1 MNSRRKFLSTSGATA
16 GGLLLSPI
24 LSQIRAQ
31 AAGAKLPP
39 RFVFLVEGNG
49 LEPPHVTPIGYK
61 RPNVSVGKPK
71 VPNMQGVTEMVD
83 ESLVGKELPESLHPI
98 QAWQNRLTVVNGL
111 SGRIAGGGHSNDFGA
126 LGAYNCSSGVGSSGT
141 PVGETI
147 DVALGKKLGG
157 IFPHFGI
164 GISDRAEHDVIYNCS
179 AWGKGQPTPTICQPM
194 TAYGALFGSVAAG
207 NSKAEFNA
215 KTNLLDFLRDDVKRL
230 HAQVSGTERDK
241 LQAHLKGYEDMRN
254 RQSRLGEIEGTLRRI
269 APKVTDKFKSEVESD
284 RLDAQ
289 FDLAAAALIGGLTHS
304 ITIASGV
311 GNPYF
316 SVTFTGL
323 GIDIGK
329 HSIGHGGSF
338 KDMSPGQLKVKIHKF
353 HFQLMADLMKK
364 LEGVPEGDGTM
375 LDNTVIVYLSDAAEA
390 HHSRCG
396 QWPFVLIPGKNTG
409 LRGGRYLDFPHYM
422 QDGHREIGNLYT
434 TLLHTVGERREYFGV
449 RDAMLKGAARGDGPL
464 EALLS

>member
-1 MNSRRKFLSTSGATA
+1 
-16 GGLLLSPI
+16 
-24 LSQIRAQ
+24 
-31 AAGAKLPP
+31 
-39 RFVFLVEGNG
+39 
-49 LEPPHVTPIGYK
+49 
-61 RPNVSVGKPK
+61 
-71 VPNMQGVTEMVD
+71 MQGVTELVN
-83 ESLVGKELPESLHPI
+83 ESLADKQLPESLQPI
-98 QAWQNRLTVVNGL
+98 KPWQDRLTVINGL

-126 LGAYNCSSGVGSSGT
+126 LGAYNCGSGVGSSGT
-141 PVGETI
+141 PTDETI

-164 GISDRAEHDVIYNCS
+164 GISGRKDDDVIYNSS

-194 TAYGALFGSVAAG
+194 TSYGALFGSIAGG

-215 KTNLLDFLRDDVKRL
+215 RTNLLDFLREDVKRL
-230 HAQVSGTERDK
+230 QGQVAGAEHDK

-254 RQSRLGEIEGTLRRI
+254 RQSRLCQIEGTLRRT

-289 FDLAAAALIGGLTHS
+289 FDIAAAALIGGLTRS

-316 SVTFTGL
+316 SIRFTGL
-323 GIDIGK
+323 GIDLDK

-338 KDMSPGQLKVKIHKF
+338 NGMNPSQLKVKIHKF
-353 HFQLMADLMKK
+353 HFQLIADLMKK
-364 LEGVPEGDGTM
+364 LDAVPEGDGTM

-396 QWPFVLIPGKNTG
+396 QWPFVLIPGRNTG
-409 LRGGRYLDFPHYM
+409 LKGGQYIDFPHYM

-434 TLLHTVGERREYFGV
+434 TLLHAAGDKREYFGV
-449 RDAMLKGAARGDGPL
+449 HDAMLKGEAHGDGPL
-464 EALLS
+464 EPLFA

>member
-1 MNSRRKFLSTSGATA
+1 
-16 GGLLLSPI
+16 
-24 LSQIRAQ
+24 
-31 AAGAKLPP
+31 
-39 RFVFLVEGNG
+39 
-49 LEPPHVTPIGYK
+49 
-61 RPNVSVGKPK
+61 
-71 VPNMQGVTEMVD
+71 MQGVTELVN
-83 ESLVGKELPESLHPI
+83 ESLADKQLPESLQPI
-98 QAWQNRLTVVNGL
+98 KPWQDRLTVINGL

-126 LGAYNCSSGVGSSGT
+126 LGAYNCGSGVGSSGT
-141 PVGETI
+141 PTDETI

-164 GISDRAEHDVIYNCS
+164 GISGRKDDDVIYNSS

-194 TAYGALFGSVAAG
+194 TAYGALFGSIAGG

-215 KTNLLDFLRDDVKRL
+215 RTNLLDFLRDDVKRL
-230 HAQVSGTERDK
+230 QGQVASAEHGK
-241 LQAHLKGYEDMRN
+241 LEAHLKGYEDMRN
-254 RQSRLGEIEGTLRRI
+254 RQSRLGQIEGTLRRT

-289 FDLAAAALIGGLTHS
+289 FDIAAAALIGGLTRS

-316 SVTFTGL
+316 SIRFTGL
-323 GIDIGK
+323 GIDLDK

-338 KDMSPGQLKVKIHKF
+338 NGMNPSQLKVKIHKF
-353 HFQLMADLMKK
+353 HFQLIADLMKK
-364 LEGVPEGDGTM
+364 LDAVPEGDGTM

-396 QWPFVLIPGKNTG
+396 QWPFVLIPGRNTG
-409 LRGGRYLDFPHYM
+409 LKGGQYIDFPHYM

-434 TLLHTVGERREYFGV
+434 TLLHAAGDKREYFGV
-449 RDAMLKGAARGDGPL
+449 HDAMLKGEAHGDGPL
-464 EALLS
+464 EPLFA

>member
-16 GGLLLSPI
+16 GGLLLAPI
-24 LSQIRAQ
+24 LSQIKAQ
-31 AAGAKLPP
+31 AAGTKLPP

-61 RPNVSVGKPK
+61 RPNVQVGKPK

-98 QAWQNRLTVVNGL
+98 QAWQDRLTVVNGL

-126 LGAYNCSSGVGSSGT
+126 LGAYNCGSGVGNSGMAA
-141 PVGETI
+141 GETI

-157 IFPHFGI
+157 IFPHFGL

-194 TAYGALFGSVAAG
+194 TAYGALFGSVAGG

-215 KTNLLDFLRDDVKRL
+215 KTNLLDFLRSDVKRL
-230 HAQVSGTERDK
+230 HGQVSGAERDK
-241 LQAHLKGYEDMRN
+241 LQAHLKGYEDMSN
-254 RQSRLGEIEGTLRRI
+254 RQSRLGEIEGTLRRV
-269 APKVTDKFKSEVESD
+269 APEVTDKFKSEVESD

-316 SVTFTGL
+316 SVKFTGL

>member
-1 MNSRRKFLSTSGATA
+1 MNSRRQFLRNSGVTA
-16 GGLLLSPI
+16 GGLLISPI

-31 AAGAKLPP
+31 AAGTKLPP

-61 RPNVSVGKPK
+61 RPNVHVGKPK

-98 QAWQNRLTVVNGL
+98 KAWQDRLTVVNGL

-126 LGAYNCSSGVGSSGT
+126 LGAYNCGSGVGSSGT
-141 PVGETI
+141 PAGETI

-164 GISDRAEHDVIYNCS
+164 GISDRKEHDIIYNCS

-194 TAYGALFGSVAAG
+194 TAYGALFGSVAGG

-215 KTNLLDFLRDDVKRL
+215 KTNLLDFLREDVKRL
-230 HAQVSGTERDK
+230 QGQVAGSELEK
-241 LQAHLKGYEDMRN
+241 LEAHLKGYEDMRT
-254 RQSRLGEIEGTLRRI
+254 RQSRLGQMEGTLTKN
-269 APKVTDKFKSEVESD
+269 APEVTDKFKSEVESD

-289 FDLAAAALIGGLTHS
+289 FDIAAAALIGGLTNS
-304 ITIASGV
+304 LTIASGV

-316 SVTFTGL
+316 SVKFTGL

-338 KDMSPGQLKVKIHKF
+338 KDWSADELKVKIRKF
-353 HFQLMADLMKK
+353 HFQLIADLMKK
-364 LEGVPEGDGTM
+364 LEAVPEGNGTM

-409 LRGGRYLDFPHYM
+409 LKGGHYIDFPHYM
-422 QDGHREIGNLYT
+422 QEGHREIGNLYT
-434 TLLHTVGERREYFGV
+434 TLLHAAGDKRAYFGIH
-449 RDAMLKGAARGDGPL
+449 DAMLKGKSRGDGPL
-464 EALLS
+464 EALLA

>member
-1 MNSRRKFLSTSGATA
+1 MNSRRQFLRASAATT

-24 LSQIRAQ
+24 LSQIQAQ
-31 AAGAKLPP
+31 AAGTRLPP
-39 RFVFLVEGNG
+39 RFLFVVEGNG
-49 LEPPHVTPIGYK
+49 LEPPHITPTGYK
-61 RPNVSVGKPK
+61 RPNVHVGKPK
-71 VPNMQGVTEMVD
+71 VPNMQGVTELVN
-83 ESLVGKELPESLHPI
+83 ESLADKQLPESLQPI
-98 QAWQNRLTVVNGL
+98 KPWQDRLTVINGL

-126 LGAYNCSSGVGSSGT
+126 LGAYNCGSGVGSSGT
-141 PVGETI
+141 PTDETI

-164 GISDRAEHDVIYNCS
+164 GISGRKDDDVIYNSS

-194 TAYGALFGSVAAG
+194 TSYGALFGSIAGG

-215 KTNLLDFLRDDVKRL
+215 RTNLLDFLREDVKRL
-230 HAQVSGTERDK
+230 QGQVAGAEHDK

-254 RQSRLGEIEGTLRRI
+254 RQSRLGQIEGTLRRT

-289 FDLAAAALIGGLTHS
+289 FDIAAAALIGGLTRS

-316 SVTFTGL
+316 SIRFTGL
-323 GIDIGK
+323 GIDLDK

-338 KDMSPGQLKVKIHKF
+338 NGMNPSQLKVKIHKF
-353 HFQLMADLMKK
+353 HFQLIADLMKK
-364 LEGVPEGDGTM
+364 LDAVPEGDGTM

-396 QWPFVLIPGKNTG
+396 QWPFVLIPGRNTG
-409 LRGGRYLDFPHYM
+409 LKGGQYIDFPHYM

-434 TLLHTVGERREYFGV
+434 TLLHAAGDKREYFGV
-449 RDAMLKGAARGDGPL
+449 HDAMLKGEAHGDGPL
-464 EALLS
+464 EPLFA

>member
-1 MNSRRKFLSTSGATA
+1 MNSRRQFLRASAATT

-24 LSQIRAQ
+24 LSQIQAQ
-31 AAGAKLPP
+31 AAGTRLPP
-39 RFVFLVEGNG
+39 RFLFVVEGNG
-49 LEPPHVTPIGYK
+49 LEPPHITPTGYK
-61 RPNVSVGKPK
+61 RPNVHVGKPK
-71 VPNMQGVTEMVD
+71 VPNMQGVTELVN
-83 ESLVGKELPESLHPI
+83 ESLADKQLPESLQPI
-98 QAWQNRLTVVNGL
+98 KPWQDRLTVINGL

-126 LGAYNCSSGVGSSGT
+126 LGAYNCGSGVGSSGT
-141 PVGETI
+141 PTDETI

-164 GISDRAEHDVIYNCS
+164 GISGRKDDDVIYNSS

-194 TAYGALFGSVAAG
+194 TSYGALFGSIAGG

-215 KTNLLDFLRDDVKRL
+215 RTNLLDFLREDVKRL
-230 HAQVSGTERDK
+230 QGQVAGAEHDK

-254 RQSRLGEIEGTLRRI
+254 RQSRLGQIEGTLRRT

-289 FDLAAAALIGGLTHS
+289 FDIAAAALIGGLTRS

-316 SVTFTGL
+316 SIRFTGL
-323 GIDIGK
+323 GIDLDK

-338 KDMSPGQLKVKIHKF
+338 NGMNPSQLKVKIHKF
-353 HFQLMADLMKK
+353 HFQLIADLMKK
-364 LEGVPEGDGTM
+364 LDAVPEGDGTM
-375 LDNTVIVYLSDAAEA
+375 LDNTVRVYLSDAAEA

-396 QWPFVLIPGKNTG
+396 QWPFVLIPGRNTG
-409 LRGGRYLDFPHYM
+409 LKGGQYIDFPHYM

-434 TLLHTVGERREYFGV
+434 TLLHAAGDKREYFGV
-449 RDAMLKGAARGDGPL
+449 HDAMLKGEAHGDGPL
-464 EALLS
+464 EPLFA

>member
-1 MNSRRKFLSTSGATA
+1 M
-16 GGLLLSPI
+16 
-24 LSQIRAQ
+24 
-31 AAGAKLPP
+31 AA
-39 RFVFLVEGNG
+39 
-49 LEPPHVTPIGYK
+49 
-61 RPNVSVGKPK
+61 
-71 VPNMQGVTEMVD
+71 
-83 ESLVGKELPESLHPI
+83 
-98 QAWQNRLTVVNGL
+98 
-111 SGRIAGGGHSNDFGA
+111 
-126 LGAYNCSSGVGSSGT
+126 
-141 PVGETI
+141 GETI

-157 IFPHFGI
+157 IFPHFGL
-164 GISDRAEHDVIYNCS
+164 GISDRAEDDVIYNCS

-194 TAYGALFGSVAAG
+194 TAYGALFGSVAGG

-215 KTNLLDFLRDDVKRL
+215 KTNLLDFLRSDVKRL
-230 HAQVSGTERDK
+230 HGQVSGAERDK
-241 LQAHLKGYEDMRN
+241 LQAHLKGYEDMSN
-254 RQSRLGEIEGTLRRI
+254 RQSRLGEIEGSLRRV
-269 APKVTDKFKSEVESD
+269 APEVTDKFKSEVESD

-289 FDLAAAALIGGLTHS
+289 FDLAAAAMIGGLTHS

-316 SVTFTGL
+316 SVKFTGL

-449 RDAMLKGAARGDGPL
+449 RDAMLKGC
-464 EALLS
+464 LLYTSPSPRDRSLSRMPSSA